1 MKKLWLF
8 LILAAMVAQGDVGVL
23 AQSLVDRPDV
33 TRQEA
38 ITRLTQLIDFYNI
51 DLTEAEEDRV
61 ITVCRQIQSNN
72 LEPLRSKTEDLA
84 ATYEATVN
92 SVELTVGFI
101 ANSLREMSEDASGMD
116 LVIFHLQRDT
126 RELQESVEIYQ
137 RVLDEVLI
145 IDCQVFPE
153 AFTAGLT
160 EARERARVVEAD
172 AQDIKNTLDEE
183 LSQSLSN
190 VRSRIQAIEGRAQ

>member
-8 LILAAMVAQGDVGVL
+8 LVLVAMATQNQVGVF

-51 DLTEAEEDRV
+51 DLSEAEEDRI

-72 LEPLRSKTEDLA
+72 LEPLRLKTEDVA
-84 ATYEATVN
+84 TTYETTAN
-92 SVELTVGFI
+92 SVELTVSFI
-101 ANSLREMSEDASGMD
+101 ANALREMSEDASGMD
-116 LVIFHLQRDT
+116 LVIFRLQRDS
-126 RELQESVEIYQ
+126 RELQESIEIYQ

-172 AQDIKNTLDEE
+172 AQDVKNTLDEE
-183 LSQSLSN
+183 LTQALSN
-190 VRSRIQAIEGRAQ
+190 ARARIQAIEGRAQ